1 MSSRLVSTEGVV
13 SGWSGAVLVAASAS
27 VDFGG
32 VPRPDVS
39 AAASASAANDDS
51 GGSNGDGGDGGS
63 NDDGGSV
70 VLVAPGRPSGLSV
83 VESSGGV
90 VLSWDDPGDGSISG
104 YRVLRRTKGTHA
116 IGVFATLVGDTASA
130 DTQRDVNR
138 SAHHPGS

>member
-51 GGSNGDGGDGGS
+51 GGSNGDGGS